1 MEGEGHYLKW
11 TEIKFNHS
19 NFIFKIHYTNTTTT
33 ANNNNN
39 NKNDNDNLT
48 LISYPASYHYSKP
61 AKIYYYVPVLFK

>member
-1 MEGEGHYLKW
+1 MDWNKIHSF
-11 TEIKFNHS
+11 KFHHS
-19 NFIFKIHYTNTTTT
+19 FKIHYANTTTT

-48 LISYPASYHYSKP
+48 LISYPASYHNSKP